1 MSFKTERLKASAPF
15 LILIALV
22 FWFGGKFI
30 QTTDTVEGGL
40 TFLQT
45 CNDRLTEGASLLGSW
60 EELSFALTEG
70 SNPDRPPQELLQALL
85 PRTLNWLN
93 NLRTEPA
100 FPADLSRNL
109 NNLQKKM
116 GSFRFLKDS
125 PAAAWPPEKTMA
137 IPDVPAELTE
147 ITTQIRR
154 TQSEKLGILNATA
167 LPSSSL
173 IFLMTLVTV
182 LLILLLENLFAGKIR
197 QHLLT
202 LRETMLELNQ
212 NRFDPETRLEMKLHG
227 WQAFLYPLSKIAY
240 LINCFLDRHNE
251 MLKKI
256 ALSADN
262 CENATRLIRNCH
274 KEIYEGTRVQASASD
289 DTSSSIF
296 EMSATLREITSN
308 VQSLSRSGE
317 ESSRSI
323 QTMDGSIQQITQE
336 SDELFTLIEDS
347 SAAIHKMIASIGENR
362 HSVNV
367 LSNSIETSSASVSEI
382 NASIKAVEGLAK
394 ESAALSQ
401 KSTLETSE
409 LGVKALQK
417 TIEGMERIR
426 KSVGETEGMVKV
438 LNQGSEKIGQI
449 LTVIDEVAEKTNLLA
464 LNAAIIASKA
474 GEHGK
479 GFSVV
484 ADEIK
489 ALAERTSSSIG
500 EIEEVIS
507 NVQSETQNITNAIH
521 QSAKEVQEG
530 VAISKET
537 KDALGKILQQ
547 SQQSSQMSWEIEK
560 AAIEQVKAVG
570 HVDMEIQNIND
581 RVKQITAAVEE
592 QDKGGEIIRGM
603 VSRLSQFAQ
612 GLKKSMADESKGSRQ
627 VAHEIENIILKIQE
641 INRAIR
647 EHGKGSEMIA
657 HSIERIRN
665 ITEDNINLT
674 DDLNTAISSLTL
686 YNGEL
691 QKEVHDTTR
700 NTHAEGL
707 SLGVIPLESGVKM
720 EIRFTPLARYLE
732 KQLDTPVKI
741 SVAKNFKEALD
752 DFGAGKYDLA
762 YLTPSTYVEAKKRY
776 GARILLKAVRNHMP
790 FYRSVIAVRR
800 GSSIHSIADLKG
812 KRFAFGDERST
823 SSYLVPRA
831 TLARDNIHLSDL
843 ADYQFKGHHDDVAW
857 AIVNGEVDAGGLLEP
872 IARNFEPKGLE
883 ILATSD
889 EIPEFNLCVRKG
901 LAPELEKKLTE
912 ALMRLDE
919 KEEIGRNVLQ
929 TIEQEYNGFIT
940 ATANDYAGV
949 EAMMTIM
956 EQEVA

>member
-1 MSFKTERLKASAPF
+1 
-15 LILIALV
+15 
-22 FWFGGKFI
+22 
-30 QTTDTVEGGL
+30 
-40 TFLQT
+40 
-45 CNDRLTEGASLLGSW
+45 
-60 EELSFALTEG
+60 
-70 SNPDRPPQELLQALL
+70 
-85 PRTLNWLN
+85 
-93 NLRTEPA
+93 
-100 FPADLSRNL
+100 
-109 NNLQKKM
+109 
-116 GSFRFLKDS
+116 
-125 PAAAWPPEKTMA
+125 MA
-137 IPDVPAELTE
+137 IPDVPTELTE
-147 ITTQIRR
+147 IMTQIHR
-154 TQSEKLGILNATA
+154 TQSEKLETLNATA

-173 IFLMTLVTV
+173 VFFVTLVTI
-182 LLILLLENLFAGKIR
+182 LLILLLENLFAGRIR

-202 LRETMLELNQ
+202 LRETLLALNQ
-212 NRFDPETRLEMKLHG
+212 NRFDPDTRLEMKLNG
-227 WQAFLYPLSKIAY
+227 WQAYLYPFPKIAY

-296 EMSATLREITSN
+296 EMSATLREIASN

-323 QTMDGSIQQITQE
+323 QTMDRSIQQITQE
-336 SDELFTLIEDS
+336 SDALFTMIEDS
-347 SAAIHKMIASIGENR
+347 SASIHKMIASIAENR
-362 HSVNV
+362 NSVNA
-367 LSNSIETSSASVSEI
+367 LSNSIETSTASVSEI

-409 LGVKALQK
+409 LGVKAVQK

-426 KSVGETEGMVKV
+426 RSVEETERMVKV
-438 LNQGSEKIGQI
+438 LNERSERIGQI
-449 LTVIDEVAEKTNLLA
+449 LNVIDEVAEKTNLLA

-489 ALAERTSSSIG
+489 ALADRTSSSI
-500 EIEEVIS
+500 EQIEEVIS
-507 NVQSETQNITNAIH
+507 NVQSETQSITDAIH
-521 QSAKEVQEG
+521 QSVQEVQEG
-530 VAISKET
+530 VAISEET
-537 KDALGKILQQ
+537 KEALGKILQQ
-547 SQQSSQMSWEIEK
+547 SQRSSEMSWEIEK
-560 AAIEQVKAVG
+560 AAIEQVKAIG
-570 HVDMEIQNIND
+570 HVDTEIQNIND

-603 VSRLSQFAQ
+603 VTKLSQFAQ
-612 GLKKSMADESKGSRQ
+612 GLKKSMADEAKGSRQ

-647 EHGKGSEMIA
+647 EHGKGSELIA

-665 ITEDNINLT
+665 ITEENINLT

-686 YNGEL
+686 YNEEL
-691 QKEVHDTTR
+691 QREVHDTTL
-700 NTHAEGL
+700 NTHTEAL
-707 SLGVIPLESGVKM
+707 TLGVIPLESRVKM

-732 KQLDTPVKI
+732 KQLNTPVKI
-741 SVAKNFKEALD
+741 AVAENFKSALN
-752 DFGAGKYDLA
+752 DFGAGKYDIA

-790 FYRSVIAVRR
+790 FYRSVIAVRK
-800 GSSIHSIADLKG
+800 GSSIHSLADLKG

-831 TLARDNIHLSDL
+831 TLAQENIHLTDL

-872 IARNFEPKGLE
+872 IAKNFEAKGLE
-883 ILATSD
+883 ILAVSD

-912 ALMRLDE
+912 ALLSLNE
-919 KEEIGRNVLQ
+919 KVENDRNVLQ
-929 TIEQEYNGFIT
+929 TIAQEYNGFIT
-940 ATANDYAGV
+940 ATESDYAGV
-949 EAMMTIM
+949 EAMMAFM